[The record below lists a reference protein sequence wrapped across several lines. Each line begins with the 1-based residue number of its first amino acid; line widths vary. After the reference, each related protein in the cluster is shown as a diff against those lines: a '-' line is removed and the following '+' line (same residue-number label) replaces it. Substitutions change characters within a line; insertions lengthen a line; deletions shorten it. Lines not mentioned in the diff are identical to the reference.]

1 MLFTSK
7 GKRHRTKQSYNIDNM
22 SLMRAVAQ
30 LGQPSS
36 VSVIDIPVPTLVDS
50 TDAIVKI
57 NASAICGS
65 DLHSYRRGVGSEESP
80 FFYGHEAIGHVVE
93 VGDAI
98 QHLNVGDYVV
108 VPSVVDDGRFSIDHL
123 VPSGYGGLKNETL
136 GGLQAEYARV
146 PFADNSL
153 IPVPI
158 NSSTDTKTLYNYLLL
173 SDIFPTGWSSLA
185 FSGFVPGDTVAVFGV
200 GPVGLLAVYSAFL
213 RGASAVY
220 AVDHVQDRLDMAESL
235 GAVAIDFRNSSPV
248 EQILLREPNGVDR
261 AVECVGSEA
270 INATGQIDVTSL
282 MNNLINVTT
291 PFGGISIMGGFT
303 GGEGNFDIGKAF
315 TKGLSTVGGLSLPLE
330 RASQLLPL
338 IAAGSVNPS
347 FVVSSTIDIE
357 QASEYYRRFD
367 KHEETKVIIRFP

>member
-1 MLFTSK
+1 
-7 GKRHRTKQSYNIDNM
+7 M

-30 LGQPSS
+30 LGQPSN
-36 VSVIDIPVPTLVDS
+36 VSVVNIPIPTLIDP

-65 DLHSYRRGVGSEESP
+65 DLHTYRRGVGSEEHP
-80 FFYGHEAIGHVVE
+80 FIYGHEAIGHVVQ

-98 QHLNVGDYVV
+98 QHLSVGDYVV
-108 VPSVVDDGRFSIDHL
+108 IPSVVDDGHFSIDHL
-123 VPSGYGGLKNETL
+123 VPSGYGGLANETI

-153 IPVPI
+153 ITVPI
-158 NSSTDTKTLYNYLLL
+158 NSSTDTKTLYKYLLL

-213 RGASAVY
+213 LGASAVY
-220 AVDHVQDRLDMAESL
+220 AVDHVQDRLDAAESL
-235 GAVAIDFRNSSPV
+235 GAVPINFKNSDPV
-248 EQILLREPNGVDR
+248 EQILIHEPIGIDR
-261 AVECVGSEA
+261 AIECVGSEA

-282 MNNLINVTT
+282 MNNLIDVTT
-291 PFGGISIMGGFT
+291 PFGGISIMGGFS
-303 GGEGNFDIGKAF
+303 GGEASFDIGRAF
-315 TKGLSTVGGLSLPLE
+315 TKGLATVGGLSLPLE
-330 RASQLLPL
+330 TASELLPL
-338 IAAGSVNPS
+338 ISAGRVDPS

-357 QASEYYRRFD
+357 QAPEYYSRFD
-367 KHEETKVIIRFP
+367 RHEETKVVIRFP